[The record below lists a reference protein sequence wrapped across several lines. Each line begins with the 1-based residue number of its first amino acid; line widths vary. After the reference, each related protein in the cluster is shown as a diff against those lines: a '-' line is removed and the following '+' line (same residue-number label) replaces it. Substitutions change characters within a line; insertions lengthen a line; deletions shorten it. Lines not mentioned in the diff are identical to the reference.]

1 MVLFLFVSE
10 NVCACLYV
18 GGGVKGSCMC
28 GCLGLVVCICVCVCV
43 EKGRWREVGVWF
55 VFVCMCVEGGGGGG
69 CACEFE
75 GVQEFV
81 FILRGDP
88 GGRFWLVLFLFV

>member
-1 MVLFLFVSE
+1 MFVFASRRDDGGRLVFVLFLFVY
-10 NVCACLYV
+10 VC
-18 GGGVKGSCMC
+18 GGG
-28 GCLGLVVCICVCVCV
+28 
-43 EKGRWREVGVWF
+43 RR
-55 VFVCMCVEGGGGGG
+55 G